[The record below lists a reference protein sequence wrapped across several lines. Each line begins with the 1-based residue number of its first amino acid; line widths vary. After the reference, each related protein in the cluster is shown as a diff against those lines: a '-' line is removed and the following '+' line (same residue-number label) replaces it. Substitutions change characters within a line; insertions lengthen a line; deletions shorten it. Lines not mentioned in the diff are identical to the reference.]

1 MQENDLPLST
11 IIARLAWAAL
21 LGSIIGVE
29 RSIRRRPAGMR
40 TGFCVSLGAALFT
53 IVSVEIAR
61 RTGDTS
67 TTRIASNIVQGIGFL
82 GAGVILRE
90 RGSVVGLTTA
100 ATIFAVAAMGMA
112 AGGGLYAVSGIA
124 CALVLCALVLLF
136 YVEDWLN
143 LKPRYM
149 LFRIFVDRA
158 ENMVADVH
166 QIFSALKVGID
177 NFQVSLAGEKNL
189 IQFDAEVTT
198 HQQERIL
205 EALCKPGVSCEML
218 PVERQNG

>member
-1 MQENDLPLST
+1 MLPLST
-11 IIARLAWAAL
+11 IVARLAWAAL
-21 LGSIIGVE
+21 LGAIIGIE
-29 RSIRRRPAGMR
+29 RNVRRRPSGMR
-40 TGFCVSLGAALFT
+40 TGFCISMGAALFT
-53 IVSVEIAR
+53 IVSIEIAR
-61 RTGDTS
+61 RTGDSS

-90 RGSVVGLTTA
+90 RGNVVGLTTA
-100 ATIFAVAAMGMA
+100 ATIFATAAMGMA
-112 AGGGLYAVSGIA
+112 AGGGLYAVSGIS
-124 CALVLCALVLLF
+124 CALLLFALVLLF

-149 LFRIFVDRA
+149 LFRIVVDRA

-166 QIFSALKVGID
+166 RIFAELKVGID
-177 NFQVSLAGEKNL
+177 NFQVSLTGEKNL

-205 EALCKPGVSCEML
+205 AALCKPGVNCEML